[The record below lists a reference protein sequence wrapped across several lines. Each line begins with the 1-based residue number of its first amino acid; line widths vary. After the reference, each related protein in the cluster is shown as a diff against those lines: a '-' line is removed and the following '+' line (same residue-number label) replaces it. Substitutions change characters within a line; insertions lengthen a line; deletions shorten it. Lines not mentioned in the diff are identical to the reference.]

1 MKAVLATTLAALLA
15 ACSGHSA
22 GNEAAAANAQAPA
35 DNVQDYGATVA
46 ALPPGQQG
54 GVFLRAIRDSDLPC
68 QDIVDVERLP
78 DQNGQKV
85 WRATCENGVQH
96 LIQIGKGGIA
106 NVTSLRS
113 N

>member
-1 MKAVLATTLAALLA
+1 MKAALATTLAVFLA
-15 ACSGHSA
+15 ACSGHSGGSEGA
-22 GNEAAAANAQAPA
+22 GNNAQAAA

-54 GVFLRAIRDSDLPC
+54 GVFLRAIRDAGLPC
-68 QDIVDVERLP
+68 QDVVDMERLP

-85 WRATCENGVQH
+85 WRATCDGGVQH

-106 NVTSLRS
+106 NVTSL
-113 N
+113 NTN